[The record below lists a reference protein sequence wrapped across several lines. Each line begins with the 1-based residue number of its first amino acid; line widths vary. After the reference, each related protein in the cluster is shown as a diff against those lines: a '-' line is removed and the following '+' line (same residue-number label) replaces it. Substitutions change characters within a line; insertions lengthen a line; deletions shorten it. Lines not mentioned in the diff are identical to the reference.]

1 MIGPLAKVWAIV
13 MATVAGAPGPPAAE
27 YVPPATRTAS
37 FSPLPEMWG
46 LRELAADAPL
56 GDLDQSVALFLPER
70 ARFEGGAVQ
79 GWIYFA
85 GGKQLIVEGELTE
98 PGIADRLRSH
108 ACVCGLE
115 YEAAGGAQ
123 DLLIAAGTY
132 RVATAPSIETAASGI
147 TRVEF
152 RFEQEGQSERVRIR
166 RLVCWGSAGAT
177 LKPITR
183 ALPGFA
189 KLTRK
194 EHPGFVDPP
203 VDDWPISNHELAR
216 QGTTLAL
223 GDEFVGRAY
232 DESRP
237 LRLDVPELVGTAK
250 PGLLTLLREIRTGRK
265 LHIDYSGYYE
275 PLDTYLRDLNRRSG
289 IYYRDPCYWP

>member
-1 MIGPLAKVWAIV
+1 MLPLAAMPLAAMIASFSGENAPPTPAYPSPSTWA
-13 MATVAGAPGPPAAE
+13 
-27 YVPPATRTAS
+27 AS

-46 LRELAADAPL
+46 LRELSPDARP
-56 GDLDQSVALFLPER
+56 GDLDESFVLFLPER
-70 ARFEGGAVQ
+70 ARFEGGAEQ

-85 GGKQLIVEGELTE
+85 GGRQLVVEGELTE
-98 PGIADRLRSH
+98 SGIANRLRSH
-108 ACVCGLE
+108 TCVCGLE
-115 YEAAGGAQ
+115 YESAGPAQ
-123 DLLIAAGTY
+123 DLHTAAGAY
-132 RVATAPSIETAASGI
+132 RVGTKPSVESTMSGI

-203 VDDWPISNHELAR
+203 VDDWPVSNHELAR